1 MKEVLMNNNST
12 FAYDVEKLINAIEQ
26 SEETEAERYI
36 FGDVESSKLML
47 KRILHQMTVI
57 NELFEENKILK
68 DEIRRLRNEL

>member
-1 MKEVLMNNNST
+1 MNNNST

-57 NELFEENKILK
+57 NELFEENKRLK

>member
-1 MKEVLMNNNST
+1 MNNNST

>member
-1 MKEVLMNNNST
+1 MSNNST

-36 FGDVESSKLML
+36 FGDVESGKLML

-57 NELFEENKILK
+57 NELFEENKRLK
-68 DEIRRLRNEL
+68 EEIASLKNE

>member
-1 MKEVLMNNNST
+1 MNNNST

-36 FGDVESSKLML
+36 FGDVESGKLML

-57 NELFEENKILK
+57 NELFEENKRLK
-68 DEIRRLRNEL
+68 EEIASLKNE